1 MSRRARLV
9 AWAALGLALFAYSAS
24 RITFSTDITNFLP
37 DGRGA
42 ELAQISRELVRSDL
56 ARTMVLSIGADDPAD
71 AIEAAKALSTA
82 IRAHPEVAWL
92 RSGADSELQEQ
103 LYRLYFPR
111 RLYFISDDPERE
123 LPTRLSDAGL
133 RAEAAALR
141 RSLALPI
148 SPLLERI
155 APEDPLGA
163 FRGVLERM
171 QAGEPPLATRDGVFV
186 TRDGRHA
193 VILLATKSSAFDT
206 VAQGPLLEAIRAEF
220 EALRARLGPDLSLEQ
235 SGANRF
241 ALDAETK
248 LRADASM
255 ISTLSF
261 AGVALLSWL
270 FFRSAAQLALVLVPV
285 VLGLSLAMAVGLAVF
300 GRLDGTTI
308 GFGASLIGVTIDY
321 PIHYLILRSFSPPLT
336 SPWRMARRLSGSL
349 SLAALTTIVSFAGL
363 AITSFRGFREL
374 GVFALVGVAGA
385 LAAALLLLP
394 DLVPRD
400 RPAPPISARLAR
412 GFAAGLARLRAR
424 RRGLAL
430 VPAAI
435 LALGVFALP
444 QLSWNDDLSSLG
456 QPDPEL
462 RAEEARVRARVSSF
476 DGGRFVIALADR
488 PEEALE
494 RNEQVHA
501 RLEAL
506 VESGDLGGMRSLH
519 DLLWSPEL
527 QQRNL
532 DALRASPE
540 LAARIETAYSEAGFR
555 PGAFAAFAQSL
566 DSPPPPLTLAELR
579 ASPLGALA
587 STLVLDLEGRTAV
600 ITYLRG
606 VNDPAKIRAALDG
619 LRDVHFLE
627 QGAFLNQ
634 IAATFR
640 TRTLLQIVFGSV
652 CVLGILI
659 ARYRSLRRAL
669 AAFLPALATAILVL
683 SAFALSGTETNLL
696 HAVSLLIVMGMGVDY
711 GIFVVD
717 SSAKGEDLG
726 ATLVSCLLCCL
737 TTILGF
743 GTLALSS
750 HPALRA
756 IGLTTGVGIVLSLAL
771 APLSLLALRAEL
783 GPARDG

>member
-9 AWAALGLALFAYSAS
+9 AWAALGLSLFAYSAS

-56 ARTMVLSIGADDPAD
+56 ARTMVLSIGADDPAR
-71 AIEAAKALSTA
+71 AIEAAKTLATA
-82 IRAHPEVAWL
+82 IRARPEVAWL
-92 RSGADSELQEQ
+92 RTGADAELQEQ
-103 LYRLYFPR
+103 VYRLYFPR
-111 RLYFISDDPERE
+111 RLYFLSDDPERE
-123 LPTRLSDAGL
+123 LPARLSDAGL
-133 RAEAAALR
+133 RAEAAELR

-163 FRGVLERM
+163 FRRVLQRM
-171 QAGEPPLATRDGVFV
+171 QAGEPPLATRDGVFT
-186 TRDGRHA
+186 TRDGRYA
-193 VILLATKSSAFDT
+193 VILLATRSSAFDT
-206 VAQGPLLEAIRAEF
+206 VAQRPLLEAIRAEF
-220 EALRARLGPDLSLEQ
+220 ESLRARLGPDLSLEQ

-285 VLGLSLAMAVGLAVF
+285 VFGLSLAMAVGLAVF

-321 PIHYLILRSFSPPLT
+321 PIHFLIQRSFSPPLT
-336 SPWRMARRLSGSL
+336 SPWRLARRLSGSL

-363 AITSFRGFREL
+363 AVTSFRGFREL
-374 GVFALVGVAGA
+374 GVFALTGVAGA
-385 LAAALLLLP
+385 LATALLLLP

-412 GFAAGLARLRAR
+412 GFAAGLERAR
-424 RRGLAL
+424 SQRRALAL

-444 QLSWNDDLSSLG
+444 KLSWNDDLSSLG

-462 RAEEARVRARVSSF
+462 RAEETRVRARVSTF

-488 PEEALE
+488 PEQALE

-501 RLEAL
+501 RLAAL
-506 VESGDLGGMRSLH
+506 VETGELGGMRSLH

-532 DALRASPE
+532 VALRAIPD
-540 LAARIETAYSEAGFR
+540 LAARIEAAYTEAGFR
-555 PGAFAAFAQSL
+555 PGAFAPFARAL

-587 STLVLDLEGRTAV
+587 STLVLELGGRTAA

-606 VNDPAKIRAALDG
+606 VNDPARIRAALDG
-619 LRDVHFLE
+619 LPEVHFLE

-634 IAATFR
+634 IAASFR
-640 TRTLLQIVFGSV
+640 TRTLLQIVLGSA
-652 CVLGILI
+652 CVLGLLV
-659 ARYRSLRRAL
+659 ARYRGWRRAL
-669 AAFLPALATAILVL
+669 AAFLPALATAILLL

-711 GIFVVD
+711 GIYVVD
-717 SSAKGEDLG
+717 SSAAGEELG
-726 ATLVSCLLCCL
+726 PTLVTCLLCCL

-756 IGLTTGVGIVLSLAL
+756 IGLTTGIGIVLSLVL
-771 APLSLLALRAEL
+771 APLSLLALRADS
-783 GPARDG
+783 GASRGG